1 MKESPNSSLNDR
13 GRFSLF
19 PYLIYL
25 LLRTLSVLINLL
37 PERVALWIGRGLGRA
52 MYYLDVEH
60 RKVAFQNL
68 NIAFGREKSKREFRA
83 IAKRSFENL
92 GMMAMEFFRIPTL
105 DIERFQKKVK
115 IEGLERALR
124 VLDENRGALLLLG
137 HFGNWELMA
146 FMSKVIRRPIMVI
159 AKPIK
164 RNPWLYQWILK
175 SREKIGLIVIP
186 PRHATQK
193 VLQALSENQIVGVLF
208 DQRGKRSHGVW
219 ADFFG
224 RKVPT
229 TPGLAVMAL
238 RSGAPVIP
246 VFMIREGWERHHLFI
261 KEPLELI
268 RTGDFRKDVEANT
281 QLFNRTIESMV
292 RQYPDQWL
300 WIHRRWE
307 RKSKHKRERTKNS

>member
-1 MKESPNSSLNDR
+1 MKNRMNPYFKDQ

-19 PYLIYL
+19 PYLVYL
-25 LLRTLSVLINLL
+25 LLRFLSILINFL
-37 PERVALWIGRGLGRA
+37 PERVTLWIGRWLGLA
-52 MYYLDVEH
+52 MYYLDTEH
-60 RKVAFQNL
+60 RNVAFQNL
-68 NIAFGREKSKREFRA
+68 EIAFGREKSKEELRV
-83 IAKRSFENL
+83 IAKKSFENL
-92 GMMAMEFFRIPTL
+92 GMMAMEFFRIPNL
-105 DIERFQKKVK
+105 DIETFQQKVK
-115 IEGLERALR
+115 VEGLEEALR
-124 VLDENRGALLLLG
+124 VLERNRGALLLLG

-146 FMSKVIRRPIMVI
+146 LMSKVIERPIMVI

-175 SREKIGLIVIP
+175 SRERMGLIVIP
-186 PRHATQK
+186 PRNATQK

-208 DQRGKRSHGVW
+208 DQRGKRSHGIW

-246 VFMIREGWERHHLFI
+246 VFMIREEGGRHHLFI
-261 KEPLELI
+261 KEPLKLI
-268 RTGDFRKDVEANT
+268 HTGDFRNDVEANT
-281 QLFNRTIESMV
+281 QLFNQTIESIV
-292 RQYPDQWL
+292 RQYPEQWL

-307 RKSKHKRERTKNS
+307 RKSKH

>member
-1 MKESPNSSLNDR
+1 MTETPNLSSKDQ
-13 GRFSLF
+13 GMSSLF

-25 LLRTLSVLINLL
+25 LLRFLSFLINLL
-37 PERVALWIGRGLGRA
+37 PENVALWIGRGLGRA
-52 MYYLDVEH
+52 MFYLDMEH
-60 RKVAFQNL
+60 RRVALRNL
-68 NIAFGREKSKREFRA
+68 DIAFGREKAKEELQA
-83 IAKRSFENL
+83 IAKKSFENL
-92 GMMAMEFFRIPTL
+92 GMMAMEFFRISNL
-105 DIERFQKKVK
+105 DIETFKKKVRV
-115 IEGLERALR
+115 EGLEKALK

-146 FMSKVIRRPIMVI
+146 LMSKVIGRPIMVI

-164 RNPWLYQWILK
+164 RNPWLYRWILK

-186 PRHATQK
+186 PKNATQR
-193 VLQALSENQIVGVLF
+193 VLHALSENQIVGILF
-208 DQRGKRSHGVW
+208 DQRGKRSHGIW

-246 VFMIREGWERHHLFI
+246 VFMIREEGGRHHLFI

-268 RTGDFRKDVEANT
+268 RTGDFRSDVEANT
-281 QLFNRTIESMV
+281 QLFNQTIESIV
-292 RQYPDQWL
+292 RQYPEHWL

-307 RKSKHKRERTKNS
+307 RKSRH

>member
-1 MKESPNSSLNDR
+1 MKESPNPSLKDQ

-25 LLRTLSVLINLL
+25 LLRFLSFLINLL
-37 PERVALWIGRGLGRA
+37 PETVALWIGRLLGKA
-52 MYYLDVEH
+52 MYYLDMEH
-60 RKVAFQNL
+60 RKVAFRNL
-68 NIAFGREKSKREFRA
+68 DIAFGREKSKEELQA
-83 IAKRSFENL
+83 IAKKSFENL
-92 GMMAMEFFRIPTL
+92 GMMAMEFFRIPNL
-105 DIERFQKKVK
+105 DIETFKRKVGV
-115 IEGLERALR
+115 EGLEKALK

-146 FMSKVIRRPIMVI
+146 LMSKVIGRPIMVI

-175 SREKIGLIVIP
+175 SREKIGLVVIP
-186 PRHATQK
+186 PQNATQR
-193 VLQALSENQIVGVLF
+193 VLHALSDNQIVGVLF
-208 DQRGKRSHGVW
+208 DQRGKRSHGIW

-246 VFMIREGWERHHLFI
+246 VFMIREGGGRHHLFI
-261 KEPLELI
+261 KEPLKLI

-281 QLFNRTIESMV
+281 QLFNQTIESIV
-292 RQYPDQWL
+292 RQYPEQWL
-300 WIHRRWE
+300 WIHRRWM
-307 RKSKHKRERTKNS
+307 RKNRH

>member
-1 MKESPNSSLNDR
+1 MKENPNPSLKNQ
-13 GRFSLF
+13 GRFSLI

-25 LLRTLSVLINLL
+25 LLRFLSFLINLL
-37 PERVALWIGRGLGRA
+37 PEKVALWIGRLLGKA
-52 MYYLDVEH
+52 MYYLDTEH
-60 RKVAFQNL
+60 RKVAFRNL
-68 NIAFGREKSKREFRA
+68 DIAFGQEKSKEELRS

-92 GMMAMEFFRIPTL
+92 GMMAMEFFRIPNL
-105 DIERFQKKVK
+105 DIETFQKKVRVV
-115 IEGLERALR
+115 GLEQALK

-146 FMSKVIRRPIMVI
+146 LMSKVIERPIMVI

-164 RNPWLYQWILK
+164 KNPWLYQWILK

-186 PRHATQK
+186 PRHATPR
-193 VLQALSENQIVGVLF
+193 VLQALSENQIVGILF
-208 DQRGKRSHGVW
+208 DQRGKRSQGIWV
-219 ADFFG
+219 DFFG

-246 VFMIREGWERHHLFI
+246 VFMIREGWGRHRLFI
-261 KEPLELI
+261 KEPLKLI
-268 RTGDFRKDVEANT
+268 RTGDFRNDVEANT
-281 QLFNRTIESMV
+281 QLFNRTIESIV

-307 RKSKHKRERTKNS
+307 RKSRH